1 MQIRNSTYQLYK
13 YAGDLV
19 LVGLMQT
26 GNTVNQSTYFHH
38 IGELTE
44 WCEDGGGFYERKYD

>member
-1 MQIRNSTYQLYK
+1 MQIRNSTCQLYK

-44 WCEDGGGFYERKYD
+44 WCEDGGGFY